1 MTSLKNKIVFISG
14 ASSGIGKA
22 CAHAFAAE
30 GAKLIL
36 AARRKE
42 KLEQLASEL
51 KENFNA
57 EIKILSFDIQKYQE
71 IKESFASL
79 PKEWKNVDI
88 LINSAGLAQ
97 GMHKLQE
104 GNPDDWDVMIN
115 TNIKGLLYLTREILP
130 YMVKRESGHIINLGS
145 TAGHDVY
152 PSGNVYCATKFAVNA
167 ISQSLRIDVLDKSI
181 KVSSVDPGMVET
193 EFSVIR
199 FSGDVERAKNV
210 YKGVDPLTADDVAD
224 AILYC
229 ATRPK
234 HVNINEIILTPI
246 AQAQSN
252 FVVRKAT

>member
-1 MTSLKNKIVFISG
+1 MSKLKNKIVFISG
-14 ASSGIGKA
+14 ASSGIGMA

-36 AARRKE
+36 AARRKDRLDE
-42 KLEQLASEL
+42 LASKL
-51 KENFNA
+51 KEKFDS
-57 EIKILSFDIQKYQE
+57 ETKRLSFDIQNYQE

-79 PKEWKNVDI
+79 SEEWKNVDI

-130 YMVKRESGHIINLGS
+130 NMVKRESGHIINLGS

-193 EFSVIR
+193 EFSVVR

-210 YKGVDPLTADDVAD
+210 YKGVEPLTPQDVAD

>member
-1 MTSLKNKIVFISG
+1 MPLLKNKLVFISG
-14 ASSGIGKA
+14 ASSGIGLA
-22 CAHAFAAE
+22 CARAFAAE

-42 KLEQLASEL
+42 RLKKLDSEL
-51 KENFNA
+51 KKEFNT
-57 EIKILSFDIQKYQE
+57 ESKILSFDIQNHHEVKNA
-71 IKESFASL
+71 IASL
-79 PKEWKNVDI
+79 PEEWKNVDV
-88 LINSAGLAQ
+88 LINNAGLSQ
-97 GMHKLQE
+97 GMQKLYE
-104 GNPDDWDVMIN
+104 GNPADWDVMIN

-130 YMVKRESGHIINLGS
+130 FMVKRESGHIINLGS

-167 ISQSLRIDVLDKSI
+167 ISQSLRIDVLDKTI

-193 EFSVIR
+193 EFSIVR
-199 FSGDVERAKNV
+199 FFGDTERAKNV
-210 YKGVDPLTADDVAD
+210 YKGVEPLTPQDVAD

-234 HVNINEIILTPI
+234 HVNINEIILTPV

-252 FVVRKAT
+252 FVVRKTV

>member
-1 MTSLKNKIVFISG
+1 MTKLKNKVVFISG

-22 CAHAFAAE
+22 CANAFAAE

-42 KLEQLASEL
+42 RLDELASEL
-51 KENFNA
+51 KEKFSS
-57 EIKILSFDIQKYQE
+57 ETKILSFDIQNYKE

-79 PKEWKNVDI
+79 PEEWKNVDI
-88 LINSAGLAQ
+88 LINNAGLAQ

-130 YMVKRESGHIINLGS
+130 NMVKRESGHIINLGS

-252 FVVRKAT
+252 FIVRKAT

>member
-1 MTSLKNKIVFISG
+1 MTRLNNKIVFISG

-22 CAHAFAAE
+22 CANVFAEE

-36 AARRKE
+36 AARRNE
-42 KLEQLASEL
+42 RLVHLAKEL
-51 KENFNA
+51 KEKFNT
-57 EIKILSFDIQKYQE
+57 ESKILSFDIQNYSA

-79 PKEWKNVDI
+79 PEEWKDVDI
-88 LINSAGLAQ
+88 LINNAGLAQ
-97 GMHKLQE
+97 GMHKLYE
-104 GNPDDWDVMIN
+104 GNPEDWDVMIN
-115 TNIKGLLYLTREILP
+115 TNIKGVLYLSREVLP
-130 YMVKRESGHIINLGS
+130 YMVKRESGHVINLGS

-152 PSGNVYCATKFAVNA
+152 PFGNVYCATKFAVNA

-193 EFSVIR
+193 EFSVVR

-210 YKGVDPLTADDVAD
+210 YKGVEPLTPQDVAD

-229 ATRPK
+229 STRPK

>member
-1 MTSLKNKIVFISG
+1 MTKLKNKIVFISG

-22 CAHAFAAE
+22 CANAFAAE

-42 KLEQLASEL
+42 RLDELASEL
-51 KENFNA
+51 KEKFSS
-57 EIKILSFDIQKYQE
+57 ETKILSFDIQNYKE

-79 PKEWKNVDI
+79 PEEWKNVDI
-88 LINSAGLAQ
+88 LINNAGLAQ

-115 TNIKGLLYLTREILP
+115 TNIKGLLYLTRKILP
-130 YMVKRESGHIINLGS
+130 FMVKRESGHIINLGS

>member
-1 MTSLKNKIVFISG
+1 MTKLKNKIVFISG
-14 ASSGIGKA
+14 ASSGIGMA

-42 KLEQLASEL
+42 KLEQLASKL
-51 KENFNA
+51 KENFNT
-57 EIKILSFDIQKYQE
+57 EIKILSFDIQNYKE

-79 PKEWKNVDI
+79 SEDWKNVDV
-88 LINSAGLAQ
+88 LINNAGLAK
-97 GMHKLQE
+97 GMQKLQE
-104 GNPDDWDVMIN
+104 GNPEDWDVMIN
-115 TNIKGLLYLTREILP
+115 TNIKGVLYLTREVLP

-152 PSGNVYCATKFAVNA
+152 PLGNVYCATKFAINA

-210 YKGVDPLTADDVAD
+210 YKGVEPLTAQDVAD

-252 FVVRKAT
+252 FVVRKTT

>member
-22 CAHAFAAE
+22 CAYAFAAE

-42 KLEQLASEL
+42 RLEELASEL
-51 KENFNA
+51 KEKFDS
-57 EIKILSFDIQKYQE
+57 ETKILSFDIQNYQE

-79 PKEWKNVDI
+79 PDEWEDVDI

-193 EFSVIR
+193 EFSIIR

>member
-1 MTSLKNKIVFISG
+1 MDKKVVLITG

-22 CAHAFAAE
+22 CANAFAAE

-42 KLEQLASEL
+42 RLEELASEL
-51 KENFNA
+51 KEKFSS
-57 EIKILSFDIQKYQE
+57 ETKILSFDIQNYKE
-71 IKESFASL
+71 IKESFISL
-79 PKEWKNVDI
+79 PEEWKNVDI
-88 LINSAGLAQ
+88 LINNAGLAQ

-130 YMVKRESGHIINLGS
+130 FMVKRESGHIINLGS

-210 YKGVDPLTADDVAD
+210 YKGVVPLTADDVAD

>member
-1 MTSLKNKIVFISG
+1 MTKLKNKIVFISG

-22 CAHAFAAE
+22 CANAFAAE

-36 AARRKE
+36 AARRKDR
-42 KLEQLASEL
+42 LEQLASEL
-51 KENFNA
+51 KEKFDS
-57 EIKILSFDIQKYQE
+57 ETKILSFDIQNYKE

-79 PKEWKNVDI
+79 PEEWKNVDI
-88 LINSAGLAQ
+88 LINNAGLAQ

-130 YMVKRESGHIINLGS
+130 NMVKRECGHIINLGS

-152 PSGNVYCATKFAVNA
+152 PSGNVYCATKLAVNA

>member
-1 MTSLKNKIVFISG
+1 MNRLKNKIVFISG
-14 ASSGIGKA
+14 ASSGIGMA
-22 CAHAFAAE
+22 CAHAFAPE

-42 KLEQLASEL
+42 RLDQLAVEL
-51 KENFNA
+51 KEKFNTEA
-57 EIKILSFDIQKYQE
+57 EILSFDIQNYKE

-79 PKEWKNVDI
+79 PEEWKDIDI
-88 LINSAGLAQ
+88 LINSAGLAK
-97 GMHKLQE
+97 GMQKLNE
-104 GNPDDWDVMIN
+104 GSPEDWDVMID
-115 TNIKGLLYLTREILP
+115 TNVKGLLYLTREVLP

-152 PSGNVYCATKFAVNA
+152 PLGNVYCATKFAVNA
-167 ISQSLRIDVLDKSI
+167 ISQSLRIDLLDKSI

-199 FSGDVERAKNV
+199 FFGDVERAKNV
-210 YKGVDPLTADDVAD
+210 YKGVEPLTPQDVAD

>member
-1 MTSLKNKIVFISG
+1 MTKLKNKIVFISG

-22 CAHAFAAE
+22 CANAFAAE

-42 KLEQLASEL
+42 RLDELASEL
-51 KENFNA
+51 KEKFGS
-57 EIKILSFDIQKYQE
+57 ETKILSFDIQNYQE
-71 IKESFASL
+71 IKESLASL
-79 PKEWKNVDI
+79 PEEWKNVDI

-130 YMVKRESGHIINLGS
+130 FMVKRESGHIINLGS

-193 EFSVIR
+193 EFSVVR

-210 YKGVDPLTADDVAD
+210 YKGVEPLTADDVAD

>member
-1 MTSLKNKIVFISG
+1 MSLKNKIVFISG
-14 ASSGIGKA
+14 ASSGIGMA
-22 CAHAFAAE
+22 CAHAFAKE

-42 KLEQLASEL
+42 RLEKLASEL
-51 KENFNA
+51 KDEFNT
-57 EIKILSFDIQKYQE
+57 ESKILSFDIQNHQE
-71 IKESFASL
+71 VKDAFASL
-79 PKEWKNVDI
+79 PEDWKNVDV
-88 LINSAGLAQ
+88 LINNAGLAQ
-97 GMHKLQE
+97 GMQKLQE
-104 GNPDDWDVMIN
+104 GNPEDWDVMIN
-115 TNIKGLLYLTREILP
+115 TNIKGVLYLTREVLP
-130 YMVKRESGHIINLGS
+130 YMVKRESGHVINLGS

-152 PSGNVYCATKFAVNA
+152 PFGNVYCATKFAVNA

-193 EFSVIR
+193 EFSVVR

-210 YKGVDPLTADDVAD
+210 YKGVEPLTPQDVAD

-234 HVNINEIILTPI
+234 HVNINEIILTPL

-252 FVVRKAT
+252 FVVRKVT

>member
-1 MTSLKNKIVFISG
+1 MTKLKNKIVFISG

-22 CAHAFAAE
+22 CANAFAAE

-42 KLEQLASEL
+42 RLDELASEL
-51 KENFNA
+51 KEKFSS
-57 EIKILSFDIQKYQE
+57 ETKILSFDIQNYKE

-79 PKEWKNVDI
+79 PEEWKNVDI
-88 LINSAGLAQ
+88 LINNAGLAQ

-130 YMVKRESGHIINLGS
+130 NMVKRESGHIINLGS

>member
-1 MTSLKNKIVFISG
+1 MSLLKNKIVFISG
-14 ASSGIGKA
+14 ASSGIGMA
-22 CAHAFAAE
+22 CAHAFAKE
-30 GAKLIL
+30 GANLIL

-51 KENFNA
+51 KKGFNT
-57 EIKILSFDIQKYQE
+57 ESKILSFDIQNHQE
-71 IKESFASL
+71 TKTAFGSL
-79 PKEWKNVDI
+79 PEEWKNVDV
-88 LINSAGLAQ
+88 LINSAGLAK
-97 GMHKLQE
+97 GMQKLQE
-104 GNPDDWDVMIN
+104 GDPEDWDVMIN
-115 TNIKGLLYLTREILP
+115 TNIKGLLYLTREVLP

-193 EFSVIR
+193 EFSLIR
-199 FSGDVERAKNV
+199 FSGDADRAKNV
-210 YKGVDPLTADDVAD
+210 YKGVEPLTPQDVAD

-252 FVVRKAT
+252 FVVRKTV

>member
-1 MTSLKNKIVFISG
+1 MTKLKNKIVFISG
-14 ASSGIGKA
+14 ASSGIGMA
-22 CAHAFAAE
+22 CAYAFAEE

-36 AARRKE
+36 AARRKA
-42 KLEQLASEL
+42 KLEELASEL
-51 KENFNA
+51 KEKFDS
-57 EIKILSFDIQKYQE
+57 ETKILSFDIQNYKE
-71 IKESFASL
+71 IKESFSSL
-79 PKEWKNVDI
+79 PEGWKNVDI
-88 LINSAGLAQ
+88 LINNAGLAK
-97 GMHKLQE
+97 GMQKLQE
-104 GNPDDWDVMIN
+104 GNPEDWDVMIN
-115 TNIKGLLYLTREILP
+115 TNIKGVLYLTREVLP

-152 PSGNVYCATKFAVNA
+152 PLGNVYCATKFAINA

-193 EFSVIR
+193 EFSVVR

-210 YKGVDPLTADDVAD
+210 YKGVDPLTPQDVAD

-252 FVVRKAT
+252 FVVRKSI

>member
-1 MTSLKNKIVFISG
+1 MTKLKNKIVLISG

-42 KLEQLASEL
+42 RLEQLASEL
-51 KENFNA
+51 EEKFGSET
-57 EIKILSFDIQKYQE
+57 KILSFDIQNYQE

-79 PKEWKNVDI
+79 PEEWKNVDI

-130 YMVKRESGHIINLGS
+130 NMVKRESGHIINLGS

-193 EFSVIR
+193 EFSVVR

-210 YKGVDPLTADDVAD
+210 YKGVEPLTPQDVAD

>member
-1 MTSLKNKIVFISG
+1 MTKLKNKIVFISG
-14 ASSGIGKA
+14 ASSGIGMA
-22 CAHAFAAE
+22 CAYAFAEE

-36 AARRKE
+36 AARRKA
-42 KLEQLASEL
+42 KLEELAAEL
-51 KENFNA
+51 KEKFDS
-57 EIKILSFDIQKYQE
+57 ETKILSFDIQNYSA

-79 PKEWKNVDI
+79 PEEWKNVDV
-88 LINSAGLAQ
+88 LINNAGLAK
-97 GMHKLQE
+97 GMQKLQE
-104 GNPDDWDVMIN
+104 GNPEDWDVMIN
-115 TNIKGLLYLTREILP
+115 TNIKGVLYLTREVLP
-130 YMVKRESGHIINLGS
+130 YMVKRESGHVINLGS

-152 PSGNVYCATKFAVNA
+152 PLGNVYCATKFAINA

-193 EFSVIR
+193 EFSVVR

-210 YKGVDPLTADDVAD
+210 YKGVDPLTAQDVAD
-224 AILYC
+224 AILFC

>member
-1 MTSLKNKIVFISG
+1 MLSLKNKIVFISG
-14 ASSGIGKA
+14 ASSGIGMA
-22 CAHAFAAE
+22 CARSFARE
-30 GAKLIL
+30 GANLIL

-42 KLEQLASEL
+42 RLEKLASEL
-51 KENFNA
+51 KEEFNT
-57 EIKILSFDIQKYQE
+57 ESRILFFDIQNYQE
-71 IKESFASL
+71 IKEAFNSL
-79 PKEWKNVDI
+79 PENWKNVDI
-88 LINSAGLAQ
+88 LINSAGLAK
-97 GMHKLQE
+97 GMQKLQD

-115 TNIKGLLYLTREILP
+115 TNIKGLLYLTREVLP

-167 ISQSLRIDVLDKSI
+167 ITQSLRIDVLDKSI

-193 EFSVIR
+193 EFSVVR
-199 FSGDVERAKNV
+199 FSGDIERAKNV
-210 YKGVDPLTADDVAD
+210 YKGVDPLTPHDVAD

-234 HVNINEIILTPI
+234 HVNINEIILTPV

-252 FVVRKAT
+252 FVVRK

>member
-1 MTSLKNKIVFISG
+1 MTKLKNKIVFISG

-22 CAHAFAAE
+22 CANAFAAE

-36 AARRKE
+36 AARRKDR
-42 KLEQLASEL
+42 LEQLASEL
-51 KENFNA
+51 KEKFDS
-57 EIKILSFDIQKYQE
+57 ETKILSFDIQNYKE
-71 IKESFASL
+71 IKESFSSL
-79 PKEWKNVDI
+79 PEEWKNVDI

-130 YMVKRESGHIINLGS
+130 NMVKRESGHIINLGS

>member
-1 MTSLKNKIVFISG
+1 MSKLKNKIVFISG

-22 CAHAFAAE
+22 CANAFAAE
-30 GAKLIL
+30 GAKFIL

-42 KLEQLASEL
+42 RLEQLASEL
-51 KENFNA
+51 EEKFGSET
-57 EIKILSFDIQKYQE
+57 KILSFDIQNYKE
-71 IKESFASL
+71 IKESFISL
-79 PKEWKNVDI
+79 PEEWKNVDI

-104 GNPDDWDVMIN
+104 GNPEDWDVMIN

-130 YMVKRESGHIINLGS
+130 FMVKRESGHIINLGS

>member
-1 MTSLKNKIVFISG
+1 MSKLKNKIVFISG

-22 CAHAFAAE
+22 CANAFAAE

-42 KLEQLASEL
+42 RLDELASEL
-51 KENFNA
+51 KEKFDSETN
-57 EIKILSFDIQKYQE
+57 ILSFDIQNYQE

-79 PKEWKNVDI
+79 PEEWKNVDI

-104 GNPDDWDVMIN
+104 GNPEDWDVMIN

-130 YMVKRESGHIINLGS
+130 HMVKRESGHIINLGS

-193 EFSVIR
+193 EFSFVR

>member
-1 MTSLKNKIVFISG
+1 MTKLKNKIVFISG
-14 ASSGIGKA
+14 ASSGIGMA

-42 KLEQLASEL
+42 KLEQLASKL
-51 KENFNA
+51 KENFNT
-57 EIKILSFDIQKYQE
+57 EIKILSFDIQNYKE

-79 PKEWKNVDI
+79 SEDWKNVDV
-88 LINSAGLAQ
+88 LINNAGLAK
-97 GMHKLQE
+97 GMQKLQE
-104 GNPDDWDVMIN
+104 GNPEDWDVMIN
-115 TNIKGLLYLTREILP
+115 TNIKGVLYLTREVLP

-152 PSGNVYCATKFAVNA
+152 PLGNVYCATKFAINA

-210 YKGVDPLTADDVAD
+210 YKGVEPLTPQDVAD

-252 FVVRKAT
+252 FVVRKTT

>member
-1 MTSLKNKIVFISG
+1 MNKLKNKIVFISG
-14 ASSGIGKA
+14 ASSGIGMA
-22 CAHAFAAE
+22 CAHAFAEE

-36 AARRKE
+36 AARRKA
-42 KLEQLASEL
+42 KLEELAAEL
-51 KENFNA
+51 KEKFNS
-57 EIKILSFDIQKYQE
+57 ETKILSFDIQNYSA
-71 IKESFASL
+71 IKESFGSL
-79 PKEWKNVDI
+79 PEEWKNVDI
-88 LINSAGLAQ
+88 LINNAGLAK
-97 GMHKLQE
+97 GMQKLQE
-104 GNPDDWDVMIN
+104 GNPKDWDVMID
-115 TNIKGLLYLTREILP
+115 TNIKGVLYLTREVLP

-152 PSGNVYCATKFAVNA
+152 PLGNVYCATKFAINA

-193 EFSVIR
+193 EFSVVR

-210 YKGVDPLTADDVAD
+210 YKGVDPLTAQDVAD

-252 FVVRKAT
+252 FVVRKSV

>member
-1 MTSLKNKIVFISG
+1 MTKLKNKIVFISG

-22 CAHAFAAE
+22 CANAFAAE

-36 AARRKE
+36 AARRKDR
-42 KLEQLASEL
+42 LEQLASEL
-51 KENFNA
+51 KEKFDS
-57 EIKILSFDIQKYQE
+57 ETKILSFDIQNYKE

-79 PKEWKNVDI
+79 PEEWKNVDI
-88 LINSAGLAQ
+88 LINNAGLAQ

-130 YMVKRESGHIINLGS
+130 NMVKRESGHIINLGS

>member
-1 MTSLKNKIVFISG
+1 MSVLKNKIVFISG
-14 ASSGIGKA
+14 ASSGIGMA
-22 CAHAFAAE
+22 CARSFAHE
-30 GAKLIL
+30 GAALIL
-36 AARRKE
+36 AGRRKE

-51 KENFNA
+51 KEKFNT
-57 EIKILSFDIQKYQE
+57 ENKILVFDIQNNHE
-71 IKESFASL
+71 VKEAFNSL
-79 PKEWKNVDI
+79 PENWKNVDI

-104 GNPDDWDVMIN
+104 GNTDDWDVMIN
-115 TNIKGLLYLTREILP
+115 TNIKGLLYLTREVLP

-193 EFSVIR
+193 EFSIVR

-210 YKGVDPLTADDVAD
+210 YRGVDPLTAEDVAD

-234 HVNINEIILTPI
+234 HVNINEIILTPV

>member
-1 MTSLKNKIVFISG
+1 MLSLKNKIVFISG
-14 ASSGIGKA
+14 ASSGIGMA
-22 CAHAFAAE
+22 CANMFAKE
-30 GAKLIL
+30 GANLIL

-42 KLEQLASEL
+42 RLEKLALEL
-51 KENFNA
+51 KEEFNT
-57 EIKILSFDIQKYQE
+57 ESRILFFDIQNYQE
-71 IKESFASL
+71 IKEAFNSL
-79 PKEWKNVDI
+79 PENWKDVDI
-88 LINSAGLAQ
+88 LINSAGLAK
-97 GMHKLQE
+97 GMQKLQD

-167 ISQSLRIDVLDKSI
+167 ITQSLRIDVLDKSI

-193 EFSVIR
+193 EFSVVR

-210 YKGVDPLTADDVAD
+210 YKGVNPLTPQDVAD

>member
-1 MTSLKNKIVFISG
+1 MTKLKNKVVFISG

-22 CAHAFAAE
+22 CANAFAAE

-42 KLEQLASEL
+42 RLDELASEL
-51 KENFNA
+51 IEKFSSET
-57 EIKILSFDIQKYQE
+57 KILSFDIQNYKE
-71 IKESFASL
+71 IKESFISL
-79 PKEWKNVDI
+79 PEEWKNVDI

-130 YMVKRESGHIINLGS
+130 NMVKRESGHIINLGS

>member
-1 MTSLKNKIVFISG
+1 MSKLKNKIVFISG

-22 CAHAFAAE
+22 CANAFAAE

-36 AARRKE
+36 AARRKDRLDE
-42 KLEQLASEL
+42 LASEL
-51 KENFNA
+51 KEKFNS
-57 EIKILSFDIQKYQE
+57 ETKILSFDIQNYQE

-79 PKEWKNVDI
+79 PEEWKNVDI

-97 GMHKLQE
+97 GMHKLHE

-130 YMVKRESGHIINLGS
+130 NMVKREGGHIINLGS

-210 YKGVDPLTADDVAD
+210 YKGVEPLTADDVAD

>member
-1 MTSLKNKIVFISG
+1 MSSLKNKIVFISG
-14 ASSGIGKA
+14 ASSGIGMA
-22 CAHAFAAE
+22 CAHSFAKE
-30 GAKLIL
+30 GANLIL

-42 KLEQLASEL
+42 RLEKLALEL
-51 KENFNA
+51 KEEFNT
-57 EIKILSFDIQKYQE
+57 ESKILSFDIQNYQE
-71 IKESFASL
+71 IKKAFNAL
-79 PKEWKNVDI
+79 PEDWKNVDI
-88 LINSAGLAQ
+88 LINNAGLAK

-115 TNIKGLLYLTREILP
+115 TNIKGLLYLTREVLP
-130 YMVKRESGHIINLGS
+130 FMVKRESGHIINLGS

-167 ISQSLRIDVLDKSI
+167 ITQSLRIDVLDKSI

-193 EFSVIR
+193 EFSLVR

-210 YKGVDPLTADDVAD
+210 YKGVDPLAPQDVAD

-234 HVNINEIILTPI
+234 HVNINEIILTPV

-252 FVVRKAT
+252 FVVRKIT

>member
-1 MTSLKNKIVFISG
+1 MSLLKNKIVFISG
-14 ASSGIGKA
+14 ASSGIGMA
-22 CAHAFAAE
+22 CARAFARE
-30 GAKLIL
+30 GAKVIL
-36 AARRKE
+36 AARRRERIE
-42 KLEQLASEL
+42 KLALEL
-51 KENFNA
+51 KEAFTT
-57 EIKILSFDIQKYQE
+57 ESKILSFDIQNYQE

-79 PKEWKNVDI
+79 PEEWKNVDI

-130 YMVKRESGHIINLGS
+130 NMVKRESGHIINLGS

-193 EFSVIR
+193 EFSVVR
-199 FSGDVERAKNV
+199 FSGDVERAKKV
-210 YKGVDPLTADDVAD
+210 YAGVEPLTPQDVAD

-252 FVVRKAT
+252 FVVRKTT

>member
-1 MTSLKNKIVFISG
+1 MSKLKNKIVFISG
-14 ASSGIGKA
+14 ASSGIGMA

-36 AARRKE
+36 AARRKDRLDE
-42 KLEQLASEL
+42 LASEL
-51 KENFNA
+51 KEKFDS
-57 EIKILSFDIQKYQE
+57 ETKILSFDIQNYQE

-79 PKEWKNVDI
+79 PEEWKNVDI

-97 GMHKLQE
+97 GMHKLQD
-104 GNPDDWDVMIN
+104 GNPEDWDVMIN
-115 TNIKGLLYLTREILP
+115 TNIKGLLYLTREVLP

-193 EFSVIR
+193 EFSVVR

-210 YKGVDPLTADDVAD
+210 YKGVEPLTPQDVAD